1 MYEKPLEEKLDEL
14 IGIVRILDTKINF
27 LQEDIQE
34 IKDFQLEQVK
44 LGIETLISQMVAKAQ
59 EAEAKN
65 WKVERL

>member
-14 IGIVRILDTKINF
+14 IGMIRILDTKINF

-44 LGIETLISQMVAKAQ
+44 LGLEALIKQSVP
-59 EAEAKN
+59 
-65 WKVERL
+65 LI

>member
-14 IGIVRILDTKINF
+14 IGMVRVLDTKINF

-44 LGIETLISQMVAKAQ
+44 LGLETLITQSVVKAQ

>member
-14 IGIVRILDTKINF
+14 IGMIRVLDTKINF

-44 LGIETLISQMVAKAQ
+44 LGLETLITQSVAKSQ
-59 EAEAKN
+59 ESEAKN